1 MFETIQVL
9 NQKKIPSEFDRLSD
23 EEDPRNRLPV
33 PLQSLIPEQQHPPQ
47 PLLHFAPPLTVTT
60 SSDKSDGGDDDEDD
74 DVYKNN
80 APPPPPPI
88 LAEKDYSEHL
98 ALVSLHANSPPVLAK
113 RSILDDDGIEDVDE
127 DDEVQEFDVDS
138 FTNQLL
144 ERCEV
149 LLQDYRARKDPA
161 SNDITIKKLH
171 TEEKHTLKHTPPPP
185 SSSSGVSQT
194 HSKNSVA
201 VEVQTSRRAEA
212 AAAMDVGIQ
221 TISRPKRDH
230 SSTSTNSSTIRL
242 DLSTSG
248 SRHGDVSGVRVD
260 HSSSTLGNI
269 SEGSGLLYLSSS
281 SGEEDSSDEGEEA
294 AEGGGEK
301 YREHEEQAPAKDK
314 LTQQPTSSQSIS
326 RLPPEALDSDA
337 SNMGPDL
344 HPTPVQPGPTE
355 KKTIENIKATESLHS
370 QPSTSNNADHFSDGN
385 RDVVSGGP
393 HEDAHTNGVVVNLE
407 YVQPYLDDKHVQEL
421 WRRLSEVDAAL
432 RLLGVVDNDSGSTT
446 RWRSAAANSHKAPHI
461 HRYY

>member
-33 PLQSLIPEQQHPPQ
+33 PLQSLIPEQQQQQ
-47 PLLHFAPPLTVTT
+47 PLLHFAPPLAVTT

-74 DVYKNN
+74 DVYKSN

-98 ALVSLHANSPPVLAK
+98 ALVSLHTNGPPVLAK
-113 RSILDDDGIEDVDE
+113 RSILDDDGIEE

-161 SNDITIKKLH
+161 SNDITVKKLP
-171 TEEKHTLKHTPPPP
+171 TEEKHTLKHTPPP

-230 SSTSTNSSTIRL
+230 SSTSTNTSTIRL
-242 DLSTSG
+242 DLSTCG

-294 AEGGGEK
+294 AEGGSEK
-301 YREHEEQAPAKDK
+301 YREHEEQAPAEDK

-326 RLPPEALDSDA
+326 RLPPEALDNDA

-344 HPTPVQPGPTE
+344 HPTPVQAIG
-355 KKTIENIKATESLHS
+355 NIKATESLPS
-370 QPSTSNNADHFSDGN
+370 QPSTSNKADHFSDGN
-385 RDVVSGGP
+385 RDEVSGGP

-432 RLLGVVDNDSGSTT
+432 RLLGVVDNDRGSTT
-446 RWRSAAANSHKAPHI
+446 RWRSAATNSHKAPHI